1 MLRIAYVEDELPAA
15 TGLQNCLER
24 YGREHGLELQIHA
37 YQTADAL
44 LQQYNPATD
53 ILFLDVEL
61 PGTSGM
67 EAARQLRNRG
77 YEGALVFVTNMAQYA
92 VQGYEVDALDFL
104 VKPVNP
110 FAFTV
115 KMNRILRRVRNR
127 AGHTICLNLADGI
140 RKLDVRQIYYLET
153 FDHTLH
159 YHTEQG
165 TFSLRG
171 SLSAAEK
178 TLGPWHFARCNQ
190 CYLVNLR
197 HVNGVTGNQVLV
209 GEHAL
214 EISRRCRAAF
224 LAAVTAYMGG
234 ET

>member
-1 MLRIAYVEDELPAA
+1 MLRITYVEDEPAA
-15 TGLQNCLER
+15 AAALQTCLER
-24 YGREHGLELQIHA
+24 YGLEQGLALQIRA
-37 YQTADAL
+37 YNTADAL
-44 LQQYNPATD
+44 LQQYDPATD

-67 EAARQLRNRG
+67 EAARQLREQG
-77 YEGALVFVTNMAQYA
+77 YEGALVFVTNIAYYA
-92 VQGYEVDALDFL
+92 VQGYEVDALDFI
-104 VKPVNP
+104 VKPITP

-115 KMNRILRRVRNR
+115 KMNRIVRRVRNR
-127 AGHTICLNLADGI
+127 AGHTVCLNLASGI
-140 RKLDVRQIYYLET
+140 QKLDVRQIYYLET

-165 TFSLRG
+165 VFSLRG

-178 TLGPWHFARCNQ
+178 ALGPWHFARCNQ

-197 HVNGVTGNQVLV
+197 HVSGISGNQVRV
-209 GEHAL
+209 AGHSL
-214 EISRRCRAAF
+214 EISRRNRTSF

>member
-1 MLRIAYVEDELPAA
+1 MLRIAYVEDELSAV
-15 TGLQNCLER
+15 TGLQNCLEG
-24 YGREHGLELQIHA
+24 YGREHGLELQIRA
-37 YQTADAL
+37 YPTADAL
-44 LQQYNPATD
+44 LQQYDPATD

-67 EAARQLRNRG
+67 EAARQLRDRG

-165 TFSLRG
+165 VFSLRG
-171 SLSAAEK
+171 HLVRRPQRPDDQRAARRMGHDRLCADRF
-178 TLGPWHFARCNQ
+178 LGQLCLCR
-190 CYLVNLR
+190 LR
-197 HVNGVTGNQVLV
+197 HCHEEL
-209 GEHAL
+209 
-214 EISRRCRAAF
+214 
-224 LAAVTAYMGG
+224 
-234 ET
+234 